1 MKIYLSFILLFVGL
15 SVTAQQQQEVY
26 KLDSCVQFGANPFDD
41 VVVRVQQTAKWKT
54 KKPSLESHLEK
65 FFDDYTQKRA
75 GGKITISL
83 LVNSDGKP
91 CTYEVR
97 PNSNVRPDMAK
108 LKAWMDMYEWEP
120 AINNGKPVRSFKT
133 LQISFEGKKITIT
146 ELD

>member
-1 MKIYLSFILLFVGL
+1 MKSLLSFILLFSVL
-15 SVTAQQQQEVY
+15 SAEAQQQQEVY
-26 KLDSCVQFGANPFDD
+26 KLDSCLQFGTNPFEE
-41 VVVRVQQTAKWKT
+41 VYVRVQQPAKWKT
-54 KKPSLESHLEK
+54 KKPSLESHIEK
-65 FFDDYTQKRA
+65 FFDEYTQKRA

-108 LKAWMDMYEWEP
+108 LKAWIDQYDWQP
-120 AINNGKPVRSFKT
+120 AINNGQPVRSFKI
-133 LQISFEGKKITIT
+133 LQVSFEGKKITIT

>member
-1 MKIYLSFILLFVGL
+1 MKSLLSFILLFSVL
-15 SVTAQQQQEVY
+15 SAEAQQQQEVY
-26 KLDSCVQFGANPFDD
+26 KLDSCLQFGANPFEE
-41 VVVRVQQTAKWKT
+41 VYVRVQQPAKWKT
-54 KKPSLESHLEK
+54 KKPSLESHIEK
-65 FFDDYTQKRA
+65 FFDEYTQKRA

-108 LKAWMDMYEWEP
+108 LKAWMDQYDWQP
-120 AINNGKPVRSFKT
+120 ASNNGQPVRSFKI
-133 LQISFEGKKITIT
+133 LQVSFEGKKIAIT